1 MRVSSQKSQLL
12 FIGNEPMLSKA
23 SAELLKRVGYK
34 VRTTSP
40 VHALHAL
47 RDVRYAAVILCAT
60 LSSDEAESVVNSLNK
75 FHDGVPIVS
84 IHLGLLG
91 DAPNP
96 NSSIIVDALNGP
108 EALVGAVESVTRSQ
122 ARMVPKAV

>member
-12 FIGNEPMLSKA
+12 FVGNEPMLSKA
-23 SAELLKRVGYK
+23 SAELLKRVGFK

-40 VHALHAL
+40 LHAAHAL

-60 LSSDEAESVVNSLNK
+60 LSGDEAESVIQSLNNC
-75 FHDGVPIVS
+75 HAGVPVVS

-108 EALVGAVESVTRSQ
+108 EALIGAVESVTRSQ
-122 ARMVPKAV
+122 TRTIFRAI

>member
-1 MRVSSQKSQLL
+1 MKTSNQKSQLL
-12 FIGNEPMLSKA
+12 FVGNEPMLSKA

-47 RDVRYAAVILCAT
+47 RDIRFAAVILCAT
-60 LSSDEAESVVNSLNK
+60 LSGDEAEAVIHSLNG
-75 FHDGVPIVS
+75 FHTGVPVVS

-96 NSSIIVDALNGP
+96 SSSIIVDALNGP

-122 ARMVPKAV
+122 ARAISKAV

>member
-12 FIGNEPMLSKA
+12 FVGNEPMLSKA

-47 RDVRYAAVILCAT
+47 RDIRYAAVILCAT
-60 LSSDEAESVVNSLNK
+60 LSSDEAESIVQSLNN

-91 DAPNP
+91 DGPSP
-96 NSSIIVDALNGP
+96 NSSIVVDALNGP

-122 ARMVPKAV
+122 TRTISRAV